1 MAKKIT
7 MTIIPADG
15 AGEIEERTITERPP
29 LDELQ
34 ALVGGN
40 IEMVKVR
47 VANRTTEMICNEDG
61 LMHNL
66 PRNTRAL
73 YKIEASATFLPTLV
87 GTVVIFSER
96 VLV

>member
-1 MAKKIT
+1 MDKKIT

-15 AGEIEERTITERPP
+15 AGEIEEQTITECPP

-34 ALVGGN
+34 GLVGGN

-61 LMHNL
+61 LMLDL
-66 PRNTRAL
+66 PHNTRAL
-73 YKIEASATFLPTLV
+73 YKIEASATFLPVLV

>member
-15 AGEIEERTITERPP
+15 AGEIEEQTITKCPP

-34 ALVGGN
+34 GLVGGN

-66 PRNTRAL
+66 PHNTRAL
-73 YKIEASATFLPTLV
+73 YRIEASASYLPILA
-87 GTVVIFSER
+87 GTVLIFSEP

>member
-1 MAKKIT
+1 MANKIT

-15 AGEIEERTITERPP
+15 AGEIEERTITECPP
-29 LDELQ
+29 QDELQ

-40 IEMVKVR
+40 IEMIKVR
-47 VANRTTEMICNEDG
+47 VANRATQMICSEYG

-66 PRNTRAL
+66 PLNSRAL
-73 YKIEASATFLPTLV
+73 YRIEASASYLPTLV